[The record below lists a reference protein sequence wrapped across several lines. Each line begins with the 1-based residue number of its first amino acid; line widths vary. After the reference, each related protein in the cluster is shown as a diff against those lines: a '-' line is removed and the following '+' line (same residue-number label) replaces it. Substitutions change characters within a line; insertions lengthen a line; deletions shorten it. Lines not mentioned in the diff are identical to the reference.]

1 MPCNPYVRPEI
12 AALSAY
18 HVADARGLIKL
29 DAMENPYGLPDAL
42 RAELA
47 DRLAQAALN
56 RYPDPAGGGLKVQL
70 AQAFGIPAGTP
81 LLLGNGSDEIITL
94 IAQTLAMPG
103 AVMLAAEP
111 TFVMYQMNA
120 RFSRIDYVGVPL
132 RADFTL
138 DMPAMR
144 AAIAEHRP
152 AVTFV
157 AYPNN
162 PTGPRFG
169 RDEVIEL
176 IETAPGLVVVDEAYA
191 PFAGDSFLPD
201 VGRWP
206 NLVVMRTL
214 SKLGLAGIRLGFAAG
229 PAAWIDE
236 FEKVRPPY
244 NVNVLTQIAASFA
257 LEHLAVFDAQAG
269 ELRLERGR
277 LMARLAALPGVTPFP
292 SEANFITARVKD
304 APAVSAALKM
314 AGILIKNLHGS
325 HPLLD
330 NCLRFTV
337 GSREENDAVLAAL
350 QTILN

>member
-29 DAMENPYGLPDAL
+29 DAMENPYSLPDAL

-47 DRLAQAALN
+47 GRLAQVALN
-56 RYPDPAGGGLKVQL
+56 RYPDPAGGGLKAQL
-70 AQAFGIPAGTP
+70 AQAFGIPAEAHV
-81 LLLGNGSDEIITL
+81 LLGNGSDEIITL
-94 IAQTLAMPG
+94 IAQALAMPG

-111 TFVMYQMNA
+111 TFVMYRMNA
-120 RFSRIDYVGVPL
+120 RFSRLDYVGVPL

-144 AAIAEHRP
+144 AAIAAHRP
-152 AVTFV
+152 AVTFI

-162 PTGPRFG
+162 PTGPRYG
-169 RDEVIEL
+169 RDEVIEI
-176 IETAPGLVVVDEAYA
+176 IETAPGLVVVDEAYG
-191 PFAGDSFLPD
+191 PFTDDSFLSD

-244 NVNVLTQIAASFA
+244 NVNVLTQTAASFA
-257 LEHLAVFDAQAG
+257 LEHLDVFSAQAA

-277 LMARLAALPGVTPFP
+277 LMARLAVLPGVVAFP

-304 APAVSAALKM
+304 APAVFAALKM

-337 GSREENDAVLAAL
+337 GSRDENDAVLAAL